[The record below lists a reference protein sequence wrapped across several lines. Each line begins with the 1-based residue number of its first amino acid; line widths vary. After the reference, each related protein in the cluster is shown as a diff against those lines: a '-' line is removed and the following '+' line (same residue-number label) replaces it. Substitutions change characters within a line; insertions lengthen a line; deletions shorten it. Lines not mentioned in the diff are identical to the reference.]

1 MARYLTVR
9 RQGAFTEW
17 VSLRITDD
25 DMDDYKQMVRERL
38 EAGESISDAIRH
50 IKYQVESDVSDNG
63 SVSDTDYDTDTE
75 EFDDES
81 DDNEEFLA
89 ELEEFAEGEI
99 SKNSEIGKVIG
110 SLE

>member
-9 RQGAFTEW
+9 RQGAFTDW
-17 VSLRITDD
+17 VSLRISDS
-25 DMDDYKQMVRERL
+25 DMEEYKEMVRKKL

-50 IKYQVESDVSDNG
+50 IKYQVESDVCDNG
-63 SVSDTDYDTDTE
+63 EVTDTDYDTDTE

-81 DDNEEFLA
+81 DDNEEFIS
-89 ELEEFAEGEI
+89 ELEEFAEREI
-99 SKNSEIGKVIG
+99 SKNSKIGKVIG

>member
-1 MARYLTVR
+1 MARYLTLR
-9 RQGAFTEW
+9 RQGAYTDW
-17 VSLRITDD
+17 VSLRISDTD
-25 DMDDYKQMVRERL
+25 MEEYKEMVRKKL
-38 EAGESISDAIRH
+38 EAGESVADAVRH
-50 IKYQVESDVSDNG
+50 IKYQVETDISNNG
-63 SVSDTDYDTDTE
+63 AVTDTDYDTDTE

-99 SKNSEIGKVIG
+99 SKNSKIGKVIG